1 MPPIATVCPR
11 DFCFRPRSSGLL
23 RRQRVALLGGGGGGK
38 PFPGREFPPAEG
50 RFVDSCWVQ
59 ELAGRVLANVER
71 VIVGKRA
78 AIETVLVAMFGGGH
92 VLVEDVPGV
101 GKTTLVRA
109 IAISVGCEFRR
120 IQFTPDLLPSD
131 IVGISLF
138 HQPSGEF
145 RFQPGPIMSQVVLA
159 DEINRTS
166 PKTQSSLL
174 EAMEE
179 GQVTVDGQS
188 YALPEPFLLL
198 ATQNPVEY
206 EGTFPLPEA
215 QLDRFLL
222 RIRLGYPSPAEER
235 EVLARLERDHPLH
248 TLKAVAGPADVLSAR
263 AEVKKVFFHHG
274 LRAYLI
280 RIIERTRNHA
290 DIFLGVSPRG
300 SIALFR
306 SARALAAIRG
316 RPFVLPDDV
325 KSMAGPVLSHRLLMR
340 AEAELRGVTAEA
352 VIEGL
357 LREIPV
363 PPAGDHAPP

>member
-1 MPPIATVCPR
+1 VDGPR
-11 DFCFRPRSSGLL
+11 
-23 RRQRVALLGGGGGGK
+23 
-38 PFPGREFPPAEG
+38 
-50 RFVDSCWVQ
+50 VQ
-59 ELAGRVLANVER
+59 ELAGRILGNVER
-71 VIVGKRA
+71 VMVGKRA
-78 AIETVLVAMFGGGH
+78 AVEAILVAMFGGGH

-109 IAISVGCEFRR
+109 IAVSVGCEFRR

-131 IVGISLF
+131 VIGISLF

-145 RFQPGPIMSQVVLA
+145 RFQPGPIMSQIVLA

-179 GQVTVDGQS
+179 RQVTVDGRS
-188 YALPEPFLLL
+188 YPLPQPFLLL

-215 QLDRFLL
+215 QLDRFSS
-222 RIRLGYPSPAEER
+222 RIRLGYPDPAEER
-235 EVLARLERDHPLH
+235 EILSRLEQEHPLH
-248 TLKAVAGPADVLSAR
+248 ALKAVADPAEVLSAQT
-263 AEVKKVFFHHG
+263 EVKKVFFHPD
-274 LRAYLI
+274 LRAYLV
-280 RIIERTRNHA
+280 RIVERTRNHP
-290 DIFLGVSPRG
+290 DVFLGASPRG

-325 KSMAGPVLSHRLLMR
+325 KAMAVPVLSHRMLLR
-340 AEAELRGVTAEA
+340 AEAELRGVKEDS

-363 PPAGDHAPP
+363 PPGGGYAPH